1 MLKHQRVLLE
11 IPRGDGNQ
19 NTRKLVMIAAFRRK
33 CISILCHLVNS
44 FLSPKFSVFIVVMR
58 GRVIIRD
65 ILIMN
70 KTIIS
75 GVISLIFSTST
86 NAKEP
91 VTTPQVAEPSVIAKS
106 TTQFSTPITT
116 ADVLVKANRFVRK
129 DTETTYASEIHTE
142 EEITAS
148 GAATLYDFL
157 AQQTSLNVLSSFGN
171 KLTPSINLR
180 GFGNENG
187 SQNVVIT
194 VDGQRLNNIDSASQL
209 LGAIPLGNIERIEI
223 SKGSGSVIYGDGATA
238 GAIQIY
244 TKKKTGVTVSSSL
257 GNYGQKNSF
266 INAGISEQYID
277 LSASLAHDSFDGF
290 SKKDVNGYRDES
302 TSNTQNVKLAIKPI
316 DGLRIFA
323 EGTTSRND
331 IRFVNPLTRAQF
343 RAEPRSVGPNYL
355 GKLEITQQSL
365 DTNQWKV
372 GGEYQIT
379 DTLKLAVMHFQEDKT
394 SAFPSFI
401 AKYDYRGNDISL
413 SYNNETLSAI
423 VGYQDFDGDR
433 KTTSNTTTKNN
444 SAAFIQTEYRPTW
457 LDEQLI
463 LSAGARQEKIH
474 YEFSPNRGNN
484 LKDQE
489 RLNAWDVGAN
499 YSFGDKLSGFVNYN
513 NAFQAPD
520 IDRFFGFD
528 SAFNTVFNGF
538 INPAKVKTLN
548 LGLNHVTENNRLK
561 ATVFHANLENEIYL
575 DPSFGFFGTNSN
587 IDESHKYG
595 LELQDFFKLSDTL
608 SASVIYNFTRAIID
622 EEASLGGGSIRNKN
636 LPGAPKHTVVSNINW
651 KFYTN
656 AMFNINHTWRSKAF
670 GFNDFQN
677 NALQRQQEYAST
689 NIAINYQYQN
699 LNIFAT
705 VNNIFEKR
713 NSIQT
718 RDNAMFPV
726 DFERTWRVGLRAD
739 F

>member
-19 NTRKLVMIAAFRRK
+19 ITRKLVMIAAFRRK

-75 GVISLIFSTST
+75 GVISLFFSTST
-86 NAKEP
+86 NAKEQ
-91 VTTPQVAEPSVIAKS
+91 VTTPQVAEPIVIAKA

-116 ADVLVKANRFVRK
+116 AEVLVKANRFVRK

-290 SKKDVNGYRDES
+290 SKKDSTGHRDES
-302 TSNTQNVKLAIKPI
+302 TSDTQNVKLAIKPI
-316 DGLRIFA
+316 DGLRLFA

-331 IRFVNPLTRAQF
+331 IRYANLLSRNQF
-343 RAEPRSVGPNYL
+343 KADPRQSGGRVY
-355 GKLEITQQSL
+355 TQQSL
-365 DTNQWKV
+365 ATNQWKV
-372 GGEYQIT
+372 GGEYQINEFF
-379 DTLKLAVMHFQEDKT
+379 KISAIHFQEDKV

-401 AKYDYRGNDISL
+401 SQYDYRGNDISF

-433 KTTSNTTTKNN
+433 KTTDNTTTKDNR
-444 SAAFIQTEYRPTW
+444 AMFFHTEYQPSTFN
-457 LDEQLI
+457 QLLT
-463 LSAGARQEKIH
+463 LSAGARQEKVN
-474 YEFSPNRGNN
+474 YQFAPTTGNN
-484 LKDQE
+484 LKDNKH
-489 RLNAWDVGAN
+489 LNAWDIGAN
-499 YSFGDKLSGFVNYN
+499 YRFSDALTGFVNYN
-513 NAFQAPD
+513 KSFQAPD
-520 IDRFFGFD
+520 VDRFFAQDF
-528 SAFNTVFNGF
+528 SNFPIVSTAFNGF
-538 INPAKVKTLN
+538 IKPAEAKTLN
-548 LGLNHVTENNRLK
+548 VGLNHVSSNNRLK
-561 ATVFHANLENEIYL
+561 VTAFYADLKNEFFLLKPFFFNRNL
-575 DPSFGFFGTNSN
+575 DK
-587 IDESHKYG
+587 SHKYG
-595 LELQDFFKLSDTL
+595 LEIQDFYQFNRQLN
-608 SASVIYNFTRAIID
+608 ASIIYNYTRAMID
-622 EEASLGGGSIRNKN
+622 RENDDGNVIRNKN
-636 LPGAPKHTVVSNINW
+636 LPGAPKHSLVANLNYQFLNNIGLNL
-651 KFYTN
+651 
-656 AMFNINHTWRSKAF
+656 NHTWRSNAF
-670 GFNDFQN
+670 AFDDFQN
-677 NALQRQQEYAST
+677 NFAQRQDSYNAT
-689 NIAINYQYQN
+689 NIALSYQYKN
-699 LNIFAT
+699 VNIFTA
-705 VNNIFEKR
+705 VNNIFER
-713 NSIQT
+713 ENSIQIN
-718 RDNAMFPV
+718 DIGLYPV
-726 DFERTWRVGLRAD
+726 DFVRTWRVGLRAD